1 VENVIDIKQETQ
13 DLVKQVDSFDKA
25 IIIKSNVDYE
35 RVGEEL
41 KQIKTLFNALENERK
56 SATKPLDEAKKKIMD
71 WFRQPSEK
79 LTIAE
84 ANRKRAM
91 IGYQQEQEKKRREE
105 EARLAELQRKEAE
118 RLAKK
123 AAEAE
128 AKGRTEKAEEL
139 RQQAQEA
146 STIAPIVPPKVEKI
160 NGIKTMKIWK
170 FRIVNEKLIPRD
182 YLMPD
187 EKKIGAITKAT
198 KGTLEIPGIEIYP
211 EDTMAV

>member
-1 VENVIDIKQETQ
+1 MENVIDIKQETQ

-25 IIIKSNVDYE
+25 ITIANNVDYE

-41 KQIKTLFNALENERK
+41 KQIKSLANALELERK

-71 WFRQPSEK
+71 WFRLPSER
-79 LTIAE
+79 LAIAE
-84 ANRKRAM
+84 ATRKRAM
-91 IGYQQEQEKKRREE
+91 IIYQQEQEKKRREE

-128 AKGRTEKAEEL
+128 AKGKTEKAEEL

-146 STIAPIVPPKVEKI
+146 TTIAPIVPPKVEKI

-170 FRIVNEKLIPRD
+170 FRIVNEKLIPRE
-182 YLMPD
+182 YLIPN
-187 EKKIGAITKAT
+187 EKMLGQVAKAT
-198 KGTLEIPGIEIYP
+198 KGTIEIPGVEIYP